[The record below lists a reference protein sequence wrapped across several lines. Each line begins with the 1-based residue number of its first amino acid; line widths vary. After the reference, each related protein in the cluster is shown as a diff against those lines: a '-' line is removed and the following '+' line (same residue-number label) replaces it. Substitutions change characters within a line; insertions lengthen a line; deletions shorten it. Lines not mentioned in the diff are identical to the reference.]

1 MPATP
6 EAATLLIT
14 GGAGYI
20 GAHTCVALQRAGYR
34 LVVLDNHCNSSP
46 DTLERLQRITG
57 QPLEGVQGDVRDRA
71 LLDRLFRSHAIR
83 GVLHFAGLKAVG
95 ESSEQPL
102 DYYSNNV
109 AGSLTLLQAMQAAGV
124 KALVFSSSATVYG
137 TPRFLPYTEV
147 HPLAP
152 VNPYGRTKLMVEDML
167 RDLHQADPSWRIG
180 ILRYFNPVGAD
191 ASGLIGEDPRGI
203 PNNLMPYIAQ
213 VAAGQREFLNV
224 WGNDYD
230 TPDGTG
236 VRDYIHVNDLAA
248 GHVMALQHLEK
259 GPGCLTLNLGSGHG
273 HSVLEMV
280 HAFEQASGKPIPH
293 RFAPR
298 RAGDLPA
305 FWADAEEARRLLGW
319 EARCSLLQMCEDTW
333 RFQARTAAGV

>member
-1 MPATP
+1 MSARP
-6 EAATLLIT
+6 EPATLLIT

-34 LVVLDNHCNSSP
+34 LVVLDNFCNSSP
-46 DTLERLQRITG
+46 QTLARIERITG

-71 LLDRLFRSHAIR
+71 LLDRLFQSQAIH

-95 ESSEQPL
+95 ESSEKPL
-102 DYYSNNV
+102 EYYSNNV
-109 AGSLTLLQAMQAAGV
+109 AGSLVLLQAMQAAGV
-124 KALVFSSSATVYG
+124 KTLVFSSSATVYG
-137 TPRFLPYTEV
+137 TPQFLPYTEA

-167 RDLHQADPSWRIG
+167 RDLHQSDADWRVG

-203 PNNLMPYIAQ
+203 PNNLMPFIAQ
-213 VAAGQREFLNV
+213 VATGRREFLNV
-224 WGNDYD
+224 WGNDYE

-236 VRDYIHVNDLAA
+236 VRDYIHVTDLAA
-248 GHVMALQHLEK
+248 GHVRALQHLEK
-259 GPGCLTLNLGSGHG
+259 TPGCLTLNLGSGQG

-280 HAFEQASGKPIPH
+280 RAFERASGRTIAH

-305 FWADAEEARRLLGW
+305 FWANADEARRILGW

-333 RFQARTAAGV
+333 RFQTQSAEAG